1 MALADIVVSRA
12 GSNSIFEL
20 ASLYKPMIL
29 VPLPAASS
37 RGEQSLNAQSFVDKG
52 YAEIIR
58 DEDIADSE
66 ILLPML
72 DKVYAGRAAYTEKMR
87 ENPVKITSAAALCE
101 QICSAAASS

>member
-1 MALADIVVSRA
+1 MPKALLTKAT
-12 GSNSIFEL
+12 L
-20 ASLYKPMIL
+20 K
-29 VPLPAASS
+29 
-37 RGEQSLNAQSFVDKG
+37 
-52 YAEIIR
+52 IIR
-58 DEDIADSE
+58 DEDIADPE